1 MTRMA
6 ALDQPVDRPSS
17 TTKDWAEH
25 ERTYR
30 GFVKG
35 VFIFAA
41 HVLLIL
47 LILAWIFSD
56 SLGASPIPR

>member
-1 MTRMA
+1 MA
-6 ALDQPVDRPSS
+6 AIDQPIDQPSS
-17 TTKDWAEH
+17 TDWAEH

-47 LILAWIFSD
+47 LVLAWIFSA
-56 SLGASPIPR
+56 SLGASPIAG